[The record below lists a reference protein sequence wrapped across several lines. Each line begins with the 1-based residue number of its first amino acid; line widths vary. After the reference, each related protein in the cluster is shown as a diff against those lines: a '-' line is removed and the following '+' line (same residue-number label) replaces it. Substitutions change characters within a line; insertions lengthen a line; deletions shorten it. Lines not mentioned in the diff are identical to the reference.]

1 MDVGRATGWLAALA
15 ARPDGEQPQPAEESL
30 ALCSTLAA
38 RLAADHASGLLHG
51 DALPPVLRA
60 PELLAGDPATP
71 ASDVYALA
79 AGLWTML
86 AGRPP
91 HVLPGEDD
99 VDAATLRQRRARPP
113 GDLADLPAPL
123 TSLLRRALAGDPAE
137 RPADADLLRAA
148 LDDCADLVVY
158 TRRREWGDRLRPR
171 PVATRSDVP
180 AGRTAANDHPA
191 EPVAAVV
198 PTRPAPPGADGRP
211 ASRPVRRRRA
221 VLLPALAVLL
231 ALAAL
236 AAMLVLTSPGGAGMF

>member
-15 ARPDGEQPQPAEESL
+15 ARPGGEQPQPAEESL

-38 RLAADHASGLLHG
+38 RLADDHAAGLLHG
-51 DALPPVLRA
+51 DGLPPVLRA
-60 PELLAGDPATP
+60 PELLAGGPATP

-91 HVLPGEDD
+91 HMLPGEAD
-99 VDAATLRQRRARPP
+99 VDAETLRQRRAQPP

-123 TSLLRRALAGDPAE
+123 TSLLRRALARDPAE

-158 TRRREWGDRLRPR
+158 ARRREWGDRLRPR

-180 AGRTAANDHPA
+180 AGRTGPNDDPDETVPA
-191 EPVAAVV
+191 V
-198 PTRPAPPGADGRP
+198 PPTTPGSPG
-211 ASRPVRRRRA
+211 RPVRRRRS
-221 VLLPALAVLL
+221 VLLSALAVLL